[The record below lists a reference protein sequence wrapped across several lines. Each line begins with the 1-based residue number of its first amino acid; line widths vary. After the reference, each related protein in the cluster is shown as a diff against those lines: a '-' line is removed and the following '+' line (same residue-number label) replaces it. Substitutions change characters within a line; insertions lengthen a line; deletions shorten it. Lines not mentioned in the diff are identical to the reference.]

1 MTALPVISSVTPPLT
16 PLGPCGGMCARVSGL
31 FDMGVTFTMESCN
44 KQVSNPPVLA
54 LRAGHPPTPPLL
66 SFLARRWVLDEVLA
80 CVATAHDPM
89 PAHTIAA
96 PCPSCLLASVSG
108 LQKDPTSRDTGCE
121 GGAVIACGGAG
132 RPGVFP
138 SHHHRNQPPVTLL
151 ETTVISINKQ
161 VHPCILFGVN
171 LSAFC
176 SKL

>member
-1 MTALPVISSVTPPLT
+1 
-16 PLGPCGGMCARVSGL
+16 
-31 FDMGVTFTMESCN
+31 MGVTFTMESCN